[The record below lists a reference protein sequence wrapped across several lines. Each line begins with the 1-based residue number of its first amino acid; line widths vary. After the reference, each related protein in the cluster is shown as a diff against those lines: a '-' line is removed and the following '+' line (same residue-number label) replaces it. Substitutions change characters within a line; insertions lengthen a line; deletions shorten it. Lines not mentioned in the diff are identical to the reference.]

1 MSAPSTP
8 WTQRGDAP
16 AALAVGTMNFGK
28 RTPAAEA
35 ERIVARAL
43 DQGVTV
49 FDTANA
55 YVDGESERILGKALR
70 GKRDAAVIA
79 TKVGFGRVAGKPEG
93 LAPARVRDAIDESL
107 QRLGTDRVDLYYLH
121 VPDRA
126 TPMEDTL
133 VAVAEVLKSGKA
145 LAFGVSNYAS
155 WEILETIAA
164 CDRLGMPRPVVA
176 QQLYN
181 LLIRQLDV
189 EYMRFAGRYALHT
202 TIYNPL
208 AGGLL
213 TGRYAPGDAIA
224 SGTRFEN
231 NRLYQG
237 RYWSPRMLD
246 LAEGHRRIAEG
257 AGLTLLEL
265 SYAWLARA
273 PGVDSILVG
282 PASVAHLDDA
292 IAAAA
297 RSVPSEAL
305 AAIDALHRAHLGTE
319 TTYAR

>member
-1 MSAPSTP
+1 MDLMRPRSP
-8 WTQRGDAP
+8 DAP
-16 AALAVGTMNFGK
+16 AALAIGTMNFGK
-28 RTPAAEA
+28 RTPQAEA

-43 DQGVTV
+43 DHGITV

-55 YVDGESERILGKALR
+55 YVDGESERILGRALR
-70 GKRDAAVIA
+70 GRRDRAVIA

-93 LAPARVRDAIDESL
+93 LAPARVRAALDESL
-107 QRLGTDRVDLYYLH
+107 RRLGTDRVDLYYLH

-126 TPMEDTL
+126 TPIEDTL
-133 VAVAEVLKSGKA
+133 GAVAEVLRAGKA

-155 WEILETIAA
+155 WEVLEIIGA
-164 CDRLGMPRPVVA
+164 CDRVGMPRPVVA

-189 EYMRFAGRYALHT
+189 EYMRFAARYGLHT
-202 TIYNPL
+202 TVYNPL

-213 TGRYAPGDAIA
+213 TGRYRPGDAIA
-224 SGTRFEN
+224 AGSRFEK

-237 RYWSPRMLD
+237 RYWSPRMLE
-246 LAEGHRRIAEG
+246 LAEAYRSIAEG
-257 AGLTLLEL
+257 AGLTPVALA
-265 SYAWLARA
+265 YAWLARA

-282 PASVAHLDDA
+282 PGSVVHLDDA
-292 IAAAA
+292 VAGCATPLTA
-297 RSVPSEAL
+297 ETT
-305 AAIDALHRAHLGTE
+305 AAIEEVHRGHLGTE